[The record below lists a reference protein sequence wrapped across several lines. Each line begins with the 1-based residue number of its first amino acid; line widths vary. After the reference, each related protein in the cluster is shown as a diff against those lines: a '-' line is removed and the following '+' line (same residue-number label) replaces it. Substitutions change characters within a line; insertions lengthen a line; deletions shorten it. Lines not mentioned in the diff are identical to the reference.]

1 MSNCKDIQIKILVVG
16 DSGVGKTHLSSILTD
31 VSGSMKNAQCN
42 WTIGANVEILIH
54 KYKQGTAEEDLY
66 FCELWDVSGNL
77 AHTMSRSVFFNQFH
91 GVIFVH
97 NLTNRKSLENIRGW
111 SEEVLDGDQE
121 SGANVPLILVGTRMN
136 DVMKEKKTLVEER
149 SRRMAEELGSVL
161 VNLDC
166 SDKKALSPGS
176 AVKIGA
182 EEFVFALI
190 LTLILAFSKFFDR
203 VVDQTKARQQR
214 AMRISTGWST
224 SASTSYRGGKKSD

>member
-1 MSNCKDIQIKILVVG
+1 M
-16 DSGVGKTHLSSILTD
+16 
-31 VSGSMKNAQCN
+31 
-42 WTIGANVEILIH
+42 
-54 KYKQGTAEEDLY
+54 
-66 FCELWDVSGNL
+66 
-77 AHTMSRSVFFNQFH
+77 
-91 GVIFVH
+91 
-97 NLTNRKSLENIRGW
+97 
-111 SEEVLDGDQE
+111 
-121 SGANVPLILVGTRMN
+121 
-136 DVMKEKKTLVEER
+136 
-149 SRRMAEELGSVL
+149 L